1 MKQSRRG
8 TKLRM
13 GQKNFALGSPTRGR
27 GGPGDSLE
35 PPQKCRKS
43 IISQLLTV
51 AARQRLRK
59 RCGGDPTSSK
69 LKFDAEIVSICDGG
83 RTAHRP
89 GFCRE
94 VAGRV
99 GAEGLIR
106 DRLESGAVKAREREA
121 AIQRLFS
128 DVGCATDEQKIDKHS
143 GNVICTLP
151 GQTSA
156 TIVVGGH
163 FDFADR
169 GQGIIDDWS
178 GASLLP
184 SLYQALKSRPRQHT
198 YVFVAFA
205 AEERGLVGSRRYVS
219 SLTPAQKADVRA
231 FVNLECLGL
240 TPVKVWG
247 HRSTPA
253 LVARLDEVAK
263 AIQITVDEV
272 NVENIGDDDTHRP
285 YRRHSG
291 HLDPLCNPAELRHP
305 A

>member
-1 MKQSRRG
+1 MFR
-8 TKLRM
+8 
-13 GQKNFALGSPTRGR
+13 FATAAA
-27 GGPGDSLE
+27 
-35 PPQKCRKS
+35 
-43 IISQLLTV
+43 LLTGL
-51 AARQRLRK
+51 AFAE
-59 RCGGDPTSSK
+59 K
-69 LKFDAEIVSICDGG
+69 LQVELA
-83 RTAHRP
+83 P
-89 GFCRE
+89 
-94 VAGRV
+94 
-99 GAEGLIR
+99 EGLIR

-169 GQGIIDDWS
+169 GQGIVDDWS

-272 NVENIGDDDTHRP
+272 NVENIGDDDTHPFLSAHIPVISIHSVTQQNFDILHSDRDRLDAIHFGDYYTA
-285 YRRHSG
+285 YRLAAYYLAY
-291 HLDPLCNPAELRHP
+291 LDVKTA